1 MITELKVDNDIS
13 LPIESVLMYVQVVKY
28 FREVGVLSVSIHILS

>member
-28 FREVGVLSVSIHILS
+28 FREVGVLFVSIHILS